1 MTTPIHNQDDA
12 LRWVSAHAESLNRGA
27 FDADA
32 AIPLLG
38 AAGFFRIGVPEALGG
53 SGGTTADAIEAIARV
68 AERSLTAAFVFWG
81 QRTFIEYLLQGPNA
95 GLRERHLP
103 ALLAGELA
111 GATGL
116 SNAMKFLSGIES
128 LSIAA
133 TPAGEGW
140 QLDGYLPWVTNLR
153 RPGFGVAAAVQPTDG
168 QPPAIVAFFHDTPGI
183 TRSDDLELLALRG
196 SNTAAID
203 IRGVASGPDQL
214 IHADARS
221 FIPTVRPSFLG
232 LQCGMAI
239 GLARASLAASRASG
253 SAARSGLAPRIE
265 RIEADLAEAVA
276 ELKAGVLD
284 GRFAPQ
290 AAPLF
295 RIRIRLAALV
305 REAVDLEL
313 DATGGRAYLV
323 ATTGDFA
330 RRWLE
335 AAFVPVVTPSL
346 TQLHGELA
354 RQAALKAA

>member
-1 MTTPIHNQDDA
+1 MSTNRFSREDA
-12 LRWVSAHAESLNRGA
+12 LAWVSAHAASLNDGA
-27 FDADA
+27 ADADA
-32 AIPLLG
+32 VIPCLG
-38 AAGFFRIGVPEALGG
+38 AAGFFRIGVPAALGG
-53 SGGTTADAIEAIARV
+53 SGGSTADAIEAIAAV

-81 QRTFIEYLLQGPNA
+81 QRTFIEYLLNSPNVV
-95 GLRERHLP
+95 LRERHLP

-128 LSIAA
+128 LSISA
-133 TPAGEGW
+133 TPAGDGW
-140 QLDGYLPWVTNLR
+140 RLDGTLPWVTNLR
-153 RPGFGVAAAVQPTDG
+153 RPGFGVAAAVQPADG

-183 TRSDDLELLALRG
+183 TRTDDLELLGLRG

-203 IRGVASGPDQL
+203 LRGVESGPGQL

-221 FIPTVRPSFLG
+221 FIPAVRPAFLG

-239 GLARASLAASRASG
+239 GLARASLAAARASG
-253 SAARSGLAPRIE
+253 SAARSGLQPRIE
-265 RIEADLAEAVA
+265 GIEAELAATVA

-295 RIRIRLAALV
+295 RIRIKLAGLV
-305 REAVDLEL
+305 REAMDLEL

-330 RRWLE
+330 RRWIE

-354 RQAALKAA
+354 RQAALRAA

>member
-1 MTTPIHNQDDA
+1 MTTPIRNQDDA
-12 LRWVSAHAESLNRGA
+12 LAWVSAHAGALNTGA
-27 FDADA
+27 ADADA
-32 AIPLLG
+32 VIPVLG
-38 AAGFFRIGVPEALGG
+38 AAGLFRIGVPEAQGG
-53 SGGTTADAIEAIARV
+53 SGGSTADAIEAIARV

-81 QRTFIEYLLQGPNA
+81 QRTFIEYLLHSPNA
-95 GLRERHLP
+95 GLRSRHLP

-128 LSIAA
+128 LSISA
-133 TPAGEGW
+133 TPAGQGW
-140 QLDGYLPWVTNLR
+140 QLDGHLPWVTNLR
-153 RPGFGVAAAVQPTDG
+153 RPGFGVAAAVQPAG
-168 QPPAIVAFFHDTPGI
+168 GEPPAIVAFFHDTPGI
-183 TRSDDLELLALRG
+183 RRSDDLELLALRG

-203 IRGVASGPDQL
+203 IRGVASGPEHL

-221 FIPTVRPSFLG
+221 FIPTVRPGFLG

-253 SAARSGLAPRIE
+253 SAARSGLVPRIE
-265 RIEADLAEAVA
+265 RIDAELAEAVA

-284 GRFAPQ
+284 GRFAPH

-295 RIRIRLAALV
+295 RLRIHLAALV

-354 RQAALKAA
+354 RQAALAA

>member
-1 MTTPIHNQDDA
+1 MSTTPFSRDDA
-12 LRWVSAHAESLNRGA
+12 LAWVSAHAASLHDSA
-27 FDADA
+27 ADADA
-32 AIPLLG
+32 VIPQLG
-38 AAGFFRIGVPEALGG
+38 AAGFFRVGVPAARGG
-53 SGGTTADAIEAIARV
+53 SGGTTADAIEAIAAV

-81 QRTFIEYLLQGPNA
+81 QRTFIEYLLHSPNA

-128 LSIAA
+128 LSISA
-133 TPAGEGW
+133 TPFGDGWRLAGN
-140 QLDGYLPWVTNLR
+140 LPWVTNLR
-153 RPGFGVAAAVQPTDG
+153 RAGFGVAAAVQPADG

-183 TRSDDLELLALRG
+183 TRSDDLALLGLRG

-203 IRGVASGPDQL
+203 IRDVESGPEQL

-221 FIPTVRPSFLG
+221 FIPAVRPAFLG

-239 GLARASLAASRASG
+239 GLARASLAAARASG
-253 SAARSGLAPRIE
+253 SAARSGLQPRIE
-265 RIEADLAEAVA
+265 GIEAELAASVA

-295 RIRIRLAALV
+295 RIRIKLAGLV

-330 RRWLE
+330 RRWVE

-354 RQAALKAA
+354 RHAALRAA

>member
-1 MTTPIHNQDDA
+1 MTAPIRHPDEA
-12 LRWVSAHAESLNRGA
+12 LAWVSAHAESLNTGA
-27 FDADA
+27 ADADA
-32 AIPLLG
+32 VIPVLG

-53 SGGTTADAIEAIARV
+53 SGGSTADAIEAIARV

-81 QRTFIEYLLQGPNA
+81 QRTFIEYLLHSPNA
-95 GLRERHLP
+95 GLRTRYLP

-128 LSIAA
+128 LSITA
-133 TPAGEGW
+133 TPAGAGW
-140 QLDGYLPWVTNLR
+140 QLDGHLPWVTNLR
-153 RPGFGVAAAVQPTDG
+153 RPGFGVAAAVQPTGDE
-168 QPPAIVAFFHDTPGI
+168 PPAIVAFFHDTPGI
-183 TRSDDLELLALRG
+183 RRSDDLALLALCG

-203 IRGVASGPDQL
+203 IRGVASGPDEL
-214 IHADARS
+214 IHADARR
-221 FIPTVRPSFLG
+221 FIPTVRPGFLG

-253 SAARSGLAPRIE
+253 SAARSGLVPRIE
-265 RIEADLAEAVA
+265 RIEAELAEAVA

-284 GRFAPQ
+284 GRFAPH

-295 RIRIRLAALV
+295 RLRIRLAALV

-354 RQAALKAA
+354 RQAALAA